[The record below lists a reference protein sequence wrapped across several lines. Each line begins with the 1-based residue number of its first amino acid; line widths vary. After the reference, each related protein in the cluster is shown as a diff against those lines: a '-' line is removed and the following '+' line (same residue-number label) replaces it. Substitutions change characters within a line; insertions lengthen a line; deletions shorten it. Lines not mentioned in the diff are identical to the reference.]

1 MKTFIKIIAFTG
13 LIIACFVLQGA
24 FDCNAVFGALHDTL
38 SIDNLTVAGS
48 AVIGIGAF
56 RDRAIFKGL
65 RNQFP
70 GTVPQPG
77 SYLRIEQVLS
87 NSSGKYE
94 FRLKKTNTEKIQEVK
109 LEQNDIFVI
118 TDLAVYLL
126 KADTTKEGKDVL
138 QTFVNQQVF
147 PAVTGFTPGHLE
159 AIYNGKLSL
168 KVGQINH
175 IENLSMQYFRNV
187 PETQQSAGTNL
198 SEYDIK
204 NAVYPLGSNLN
215 LRGNDDVIVT
225 IEFPTFT
232 GMQIAA
238 VAANTEHR
246 IVFHPYGYLMR
257 NAAK

>member
-1 MKTFIKIIAFTG
+1 
-13 LIIACFVLQGA
+13 
-24 FDCNAVFGALHDTL
+24 
-38 SIDNLTVAGS
+38 
-48 AVIGIGAF
+48 
-56 RDRAIFKGL
+56 
-65 RNQFP
+65 
-70 GTVPQPG
+70 
-77 SYLRIEQVLS
+77 
-87 NSSGKYE
+87 
-94 FRLKKTNTEKIQEVK
+94 
-109 LEQNDIFVI
+109 
-118 TDLAVYLL
+118 
-126 KADTTKEGKDVL
+126 
-138 QTFVNQQVF
+138 
-147 PAVTGFTPGHLE
+147 
-159 AIYNGKLSL
+159 
-168 KVGQINH
+168 
-175 IENLSMQYFRNV
+175 MQYFRNV